1 MFSENIF
8 SYYLID
14 HPSSKMIEEVTEVW
28 GKEALF
34 STSAFIDQSTYNFSK

>member
-28 GKEALF
+28 GKE
-34 STSAFIDQSTYNFSK
+34 STLQHECLY